1 MVGYKVRQQFMR
13 IAGSSPHYSA
23 LNFSYILSFL
33 SIDFIVVLKFKKGI
47 LSETYYKITVLN
59 FLIYLNT

>member
-1 MVGYKVRQQFMR
+1 MVGYKARQQFMR
-13 IAGSSPHYSA
+13 IAGYSPHYSA

-47 LSETYYKITVLN
+47 FPEPIIKLL
-59 FLIYLNT
+59 F